1 MASPA
6 SPTSTVSAIAV
17 APARKMDDYREALRA
32 AGIVSHEL
40 DHTQDAPDAVVARCG
55 GLILLGGGDVDPA
68 LYGEAPHATTEVVA
82 KPRDEYEIALVRAAL
97 GRDLPVFAICRG
109 IQLLNVALG
118 GSLIQDIPSQVP
130 QHLDHEPGGDAG
142 QVAHFVDV
150 TPVSRLAE
158 LLHGD
163 LDANGF
169 CGVNSRHHQAIN
181 MLGDGLKVTARS
193 VDGVIEAV
201 ERPASR
207 FCIAVQWHPESFWRT
222 GRFLGLFRGFLAA
235 TQAK

>member
-6 SPTSTVSAIAV
+6 SPTSVTTIAV
-17 APARKMDDYREALRA
+17 APARKMDDYREALRL

-40 DHTQDAPDAVVARCG
+40 DFAQDDPTTVVARCG
-55 GLILLGGGDVDPA
+55 GVMLLGGGDVDPA
-68 LYGEAPHATTEVVA
+68 LYGEAPHATTEVVV

-118 GSLIQDIPSQVP
+118 GSLIQDIPTQVP
-130 QHLDHEPGGDAG
+130 QHLDHQPGGDAA

-150 TPVSRLAE
+150 TPASGLAT
-158 LLHGD
+158 LLQGD

-181 MLGDGLKVTARS
+181 LLGDGLKVTARA

-207 FCIAVQWHPESFWRT
+207 FCVAVQWHPESFWKS

-235 TQAK
+235 TQTR

>member
-6 SPTSTVSAIAV
+6 SPTSVTTIAV
-17 APARKMDDYREALRA
+17 APARKMDDYREALRL

-40 DHTQDAPDAVVARCG
+40 DYAQDDPTTVVTRCG
-55 GLILLGGGDVDPA
+55 GVILLGGSDVDPA
-68 LYGEAPHATTEVVA
+68 LYGETPHSTTEIVA
-82 KPRDEYEIALVRAAL
+82 KPRDEYEIALARAAL

-118 GSLIQDIPSQVP
+118 GSLIQDIPAQVA
-130 QHLDHEPGGDAG
+130 QHLDHQPAGGAG

-150 TPVSRLAE
+150 TPASRLAE

-169 CGVNSRHHQAIN
+169 CGVNSRHHQAVN
-181 MLGDGLKVTARS
+181 VLGDGLKVTARA

-207 FCIAVQWHPESFWRT
+207 FCVAVQWHPESFWQT

-235 TQAK
+235 AQTK